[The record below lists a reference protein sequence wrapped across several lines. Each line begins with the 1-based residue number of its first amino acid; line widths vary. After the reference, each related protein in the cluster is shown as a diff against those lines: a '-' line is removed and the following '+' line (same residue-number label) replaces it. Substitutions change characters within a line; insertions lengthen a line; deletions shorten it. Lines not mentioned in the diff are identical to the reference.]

1 MLQCQRKG
9 SKAIDSS
16 MRVYTLLWLTI
27 LVLGGFAPLPH
38 AVAAS
43 QPVHEYR
50 LDNGLRIFVRE
61 DHRAPVVV
69 SMVWYV
75 AGSVDELNGTTGVAH
90 VLEHMMFKG
99 TEKIPG
105 GEFSRRIARAGGR
118 DNAFTSR
125 DYTAYFQTLHRDHLP
140 LALEMEAD
148 RMANLILSKDEFEKE
163 LRVVME
169 ERRWRTDDRPHS
181 LMYEGLMATA
191 LQSHPYRQ
199 PVIGWMNDLRNM
211 RVEDARNWYQ
221 RWYTPNNAI
230 LVVVGDVSGEDV
242 VAMARK
248 HFGHIK
254 ARELPERDTFVEPEQ
269 RGPRRITIKAPSEL
283 PSLLMAYRVPKLED
297 PDKQWEPF
305 ALDVL
310 EGVLDGHEGARLQA
324 TLVRGSQLAAA
335 AGAGYQGIGRGPGM
349 FLLSGTPSEGKTVEE
364 LEQALKAEVRRVATE
379 GVSEDELARV
389 KAQVVAAQIY
399 ARDSMFAQARQIG
412 ALEAIGL
419 SHRLIERQVE
429 RLREVTAEQVQQVA
443 QRYFN
448 DDALTVAVLRPQP
461 LSGERPAPPPAG
473 LRH

>member
-1 MLQCQRKG
+1 
-9 SKAIDSS
+9 
-16 MRVYTLLWLTI
+16 MRVFLLLCLTAVTLGW
-27 LVLGGFAPLPH
+27 FAPRP
-38 AVAAS
+38 AAGATS
-43 QPVHEYR
+43 AVHEYK
-50 LDNGLRIFVRE
+50 LDNGMRIFVRE

-75 AGSVDELNGTTGVAH
+75 AGSVDEVTGTTGVAH

-99 TEKIPG
+99 TERIPN

-125 DYTAYFQTLHRDHLP
+125 DYTAYFQTLHRDHLA
-140 LALEMEAD
+140 LALHMEAD
-148 RMANLILSKDEFEKE
+148 RMANLILDKEEFQKE
-163 LRVVME
+163 LQVVME

-191 LQSHPYRQ
+191 LLSHPYRQ

-211 RVEDARNWYQ
+211 DVSDAREWY
-221 RWYTPNNAI
+221 RHWYTPNNAI
-230 LVVVGDVSGEDV
+230 LVVVGDVTGEQV
-242 VAMARK
+242 LELARK
-248 HFGHIK
+248 HFGPIN
-254 ARELPERDTFVEPEQ
+254 ARAVPERKPHQEPEQ
-269 RGPRRITIKAPSEL
+269 KGPRRITIKAPSEL

-297 PDKQWEPF
+297 PDKDWEPF

-310 EGVLDGHEGARLQA
+310 EGVLDGHDGARLQA
-324 TLVRGSQLAAA
+324 NLVRASHLAAS

-349 FLLSGTPSEGKTVEE
+349 FILSGTPSEGKSVQE
-364 LEQALKAEVRRVATE
+364 LEQALKAEIRRIAAE
-379 GVSEDELARV
+379 GVSEEELKRV
-389 KAQVVAAQIY
+389 KAQVVAAQVF

-419 SHRLIERQVE
+419 SHRLIELQVQ

-443 QRYFN
+443 QRYFGN
-448 DDALTVAVLRPQP
+448 DDALTVTVLDPQP
-461 LSGERPAPPPAG
+461 LTEKRPARPPAG

>member
-1 MLQCQRKG
+1 MD

-16 MRVYTLLWLTI
+16 MRVWALLWLT
-27 LVLGGFAPLPH
+27 VVAVCGFAPASN
-38 AVAAS
+38 AVAAG

-50 LDNGLRIFVRE
+50 LDNGMRIFVRE

-75 AGSVDELNGTTGVAH
+75 AGSVDERNGTTGIAH

-105 GEFSRRIARAGGR
+105 GEFSRRVARAGGR

-140 LALEMEAD
+140 LVLEMEAD
-148 RMANLILSKDEFEKE
+148 RMSNLVLNNDEFEKE

-199 PVIGWMNDLRNM
+199 PVIGWMNDLQNL
-211 RVEDARNWYQ
+211 RVEDAREWYR

-230 LVVVGDVSGEDV
+230 LVVVGDVSGEEV
-242 VAMARK
+242 LGLARK
-248 HFGHIK
+248 HFGRIES
-254 ARELPERDTFVEPEQ
+254 RELPQRKNFAEAEQ
-269 RGPRRITIKAPSEL
+269 KGPRRITIKAPSEL
-283 PSLLMAYRVPKLED
+283 PSLLMTYRVPKLQD
-297 PDKQWEPF
+297 PEKEWEPF

-310 EGVLDGHEGARLQA
+310 EGVLDGHEGARLQTA
-324 TLVRGSQLAAA
+324 LVRGSQLAAA

-349 FLLSGTPSEGKTVEE
+349 FLLSGTPSEGKTVAE
-364 LEQALKAEVRRVATE
+364 LEAALKAEVKRIATE
-379 GVSEDELARV
+379 GVREEELARV
-389 KAQVVAAQIY
+389 KAQVVSAQIY

-419 SHRLIERQVE
+419 SHRLIDLQVQ

-443 QRYFN
+443 QRYFS
-448 DDALTVAVLRPQP
+448 DESLTVAVLEPQP
-461 LSGERPAPPPAG
+461 LSGDRPAPPPAG

>member
-1 MLQCQRKG
+1 
-9 SKAIDSS
+9 
-16 MRVYTLLWLTI
+16 MRVCALLWLTI
-27 LVLGGFAPLPH
+27 LVCGGLAPARS

-43 QPVHEYR
+43 PPVHEYR
-50 LDNGLRIFVRE
+50 LDNGMRILVRE

-75 AGSVDELNGTTGVAH
+75 VGSVDELNGTTGVAH
-90 VLEHMMFKG
+90 MLEHMMFKG
-99 TEKIPG
+99 TEKVPN

-125 DYTAYFQTLHRDHLP
+125 DYTAYFQTLHRDRLP

-148 RMANLILSKDEFEKE
+148 RMTHLILNKDEFEKE

-181 LMYEGLMATA
+181 LLYEGLMATA
-191 LQSHPYRQ
+191 LLSHPYRQ
-199 PVIGWMNDLRNM
+199 PVIGWMNDLKNM
-211 RVEDARNWYQ
+211 QVEDARQWYR
-221 RWYTPNNAI
+221 RWYAPNNAI
-230 LVVVGDVSGEDV
+230 LVVVGDVRGEEVRDL
-242 VAMARK
+242 ARK
-248 HFGHIK
+248 YFGPIE
-254 ARELPERDTFVEPEQ
+254 AREMPQRDTFAEPEQ
-269 RGPRRITIKAPSEL
+269 KGPRRITIKAPSEL

-297 PDKQWEPF
+297 PQKQWEPF

-310 EGVLDGHEGARLQA
+310 EGVLDGNEGARLEA
-324 TLVRGSQLAAA
+324 TLVRGSHLAAA

-364 LEQALKAEVRRVATE
+364 LEQALKAEVRRIATE
-379 GVSEDELARV
+379 GVREDELARV

-412 ALEAIGL
+412 SLEALGF
-419 SHRLIERQVE
+419 SYRLIDLQVE
-429 RLREVTAEQVQQVA
+429 RLRAVTAEQVQQVA
-443 QRYFN
+443 QRYFSN
-448 DDALTVAVLRPQP
+448 DDALTVAVLQPLP
-461 LSGERPAPPPAG
+461 LSGKRPAPPPAG

>member
-1 MLQCQRKG
+1 
-9 SKAIDSS
+9 
-16 MRVYTLLWLTI
+16 MRVCLLLCLT
-27 LVLGGFAPLPH
+27 VATFGWFAPVP
-38 AVAAS
+38 ATAAAS
-43 QPVHEYR
+43 PGVHEYR
-50 LDNGLRIFVRE
+50 LDNGMRVFVRE

-75 AGSVDELNGTTGVAH
+75 VGSVDELNGTTGVAH

-99 TEKIPG
+99 TERIPNG
-105 GEFSRRIARAGGR
+105 QFSRRIARAGGR

-148 RMANLILSKDEFEKE
+148 RMTNLILDKAEFEKE
-163 LRVVME
+163 LQVVME
-169 ERRWRTDDRPHS
+169 ERRWRTEDRPHS

-199 PVIGWMNDLRNM
+199 PVIGWMNDLKHMN
-211 RVEDARNWYQ
+211 VGDARDWY
-221 RWYTPNNAI
+221 RSWYAPNNAL
-230 LVVVGDVSGEDV
+230 LVVVGDVTGEEV
-242 VAMARK
+242 LKLARK
-248 HFGHIK
+248 YFGPIQER
-254 ARELPERDTFVEPEQ
+254 ALPERKPHEEPPQ
-269 RGPRRITIKAPSEL
+269 KGPRRITIKAPSEL
-283 PSLLMAYRVPKLED
+283 PSLIMAYRVPKLED
-297 PDKQWEPF
+297 PDNDWEPF

-310 EGVLDGHEGARLQA
+310 EGVLDGHGGARLQA
-324 TLVRGSQLAAA
+324 NLVRESRLAAA

-364 LEQALKAEVRRVATE
+364 LEQALKGEVRRIATE
-379 GVSEDELARV
+379 GVSEEELDRV
-389 KAQVVAAQIY
+389 KAQVVAAQVF

-419 SHRLIERQVE
+419 PHRLIDLQVE
-429 RLREVTAEQVQQVA
+429 RLRAVTAEQVQQVA

-448 DDALTVAVLRPQP
+448 DDDALTVAVLDPQP
-461 LSGERPAPPPAG
+461 LDGKRPARPPGG

>member
-1 MLQCQRKG
+1 
-9 SKAIDSS
+9 
-16 MRVYTLLWLTI
+16 MRVWALIGLAFVAFWGL
-27 LVLGGFAPLPH
+27 APTAP
-38 AVAAS
+38 AIAAS

-50 LDNGLRIFVRE
+50 LDNGMRIFVRE

-75 AGSVDELNGTTGVAH
+75 AGSVDELTGTTGVAH

-140 LALEMEAD
+140 LVLEMEAD
-148 RMANLILSKDEFEKE
+148 RMTHLILSKDEFEKE

-181 LMYEGLMATA
+181 LMYEGLMATS

-199 PVIGWMNDLRNM
+199 PVIGWMNDLQNM
-211 RVEDARNWYQ
+211 SVEDAREWYQ

-230 LVVVGDVSGEDV
+230 LVVVGDVTGEEV
-242 VAMARK
+242 HAAAQK
-248 HFGHIK
+248 YFGHIK
-254 ARELPERDTFVEPEQ
+254 ARDLPERRDFAEPEQ

-283 PSLLMAYRVPKLED
+283 PSLLMAYRVPKLRD
-297 PDKQWEPF
+297 PEQEWEPF

-310 EGVLDGHEGARLQA
+310 EGVLDGHEGARLQT

-349 FLLSGTPSEGKTVEE
+349 FLLSGTPSEGKTVPE
-364 LEQALKAEVRRVATE
+364 LEQALKAEIRRIAAE
-379 GVSEDELARV
+379 GVQEDELARV
-389 KAQVVAAQIY
+389 KAQVVAAQIF

-419 SHRLIERQVE
+419 SHRLIDLQVQK
-429 RLREVTAEQVQQVA
+429 LREVTAEQVQQVA

-448 DDALTVAVLRPQP
+448 DDALTVAVLEPQP
-461 LSGERPAPPPAG
+461 LSGERAAPPPAG

>member
-1 MLQCQRKG
+1 MLQCQRK
-9 SKAIDSS
+9 SPKVADSS
-16 MRVYTLLWLTI
+16 MRVCALLWFI
-27 LVLGGFAPLPH
+27 VLAVNGFAPAL
-38 AVAAS
+38 AAAAAS
-43 QPVHEYR
+43 PPVHEYR
-50 LDNGLRIFVRE
+50 LDNGMRVFVRE

-75 AGSVDELNGTTGVAH
+75 VGSVDELNGTTGVSHA
-90 VLEHMMFKG
+90 LEHMMFKG
-99 TEKIPG
+99 TERIPN

-148 RMANLILSKDEFEKE
+148 RMANLILSKDEFGKE

-169 ERRWRTDDRPHS
+169 ERRWRTDDRPDS

-191 LQSHPYRQ
+191 LLSHPYRQ
-199 PVIGWMNDLRNM
+199 PVIGWMNDLKNM
-211 RVEDARNWYQ
+211 QVEDARNWYRQ
-221 RWYTPNNAI
+221 WYAPNNAI
-230 LVVVGDVSGEDV
+230 LVVVGDVGGEEV
-242 VAMARK
+242 HELARK
-248 HFGHIK
+248 YFGGIA
-254 ARELPERDTFVEPEQ
+254 ARELPARGKFAESEQ

-297 PDKQWEPF
+297 PEKDWEPF

-310 EGVLDGHEGARLQA
+310 EGVLDGHDGARLQA
-324 TLVRGSQLAAA
+324 ALVRGSRLAAA
-335 AGAGYQGIGRGPGM
+335 AGAGYQGVGRGPGT
-349 FLLSGTPSEGKTVEE
+349 FLLSATPSEGKTVEE
-364 LEQALKAEVRRVATE
+364 LEQALKAEVRRIAAE
-379 GVSEDELARV
+379 GVREDELARV
-389 KAQVVAAQIY
+389 KAQVVAAQVY

-412 ALEAIGL
+412 SLEAIGL
-419 SHRLIERQVE
+419 SHRLIDRQVE

-448 DDALTVAVLRPQP
+448 DDVLTVAVLRPQP
-461 LSGERPAPPPAG
+461 LSGKRPPSPPSG